1 MMLHASRELGCSIS
15 PYPAR
20 KSFNAGAPEGPRSS
34 PPRWGRQKPG
44 KHMWSAMDSSD
55 SLVCEA
61 SYKWTDQANRCNLAS
76 GTPR

>member
-1 MMLHASRELGCSIS
+1 
-15 PYPAR
+15 
-20 KSFNAGAPEGPRSS
+20 
-34 PPRWGRQKPG
+34 
-44 KHMWSAMDSSD
+44 MDSSD